1 MVQVFTIRDLE
12 ELSGVPR
19 TTIHYYLRHG
29 LLPRPQKTAA
39 SRSLYTEQ
47 HLKILKAILELK
59 DSGKSLLEIEAELQ
73 HHVDEANEAVIDL
86 AAQEYQRIHNS
97 IMALSAR
104 EFSIKGYKN
113 THISHIMRE
122 LGITASVF
130 YTHFPSKR
138 QLLAECVSVL
148 VSWGLEYVDSKHEL
162 IRDPAEHLLWL
173 VYAHSRVFELGSA
186 ALALTR
192 VEGVQDDDDDLSKP
206 IEEGLVGIVQR
217 IMGDIAQISPSEAPA
232 TVPDELLA
240 HSLFGAYEQTVF
252 RALSDSKYTRK
263 DLLRTHLW
271 LFLAAQAARSGEVD
285 IDSRLLKYEKLISE
299 LSTQMPPLP
308 PALRY

>member
-47 HLKILKAILELK
+47 HLKILKGILELK
-59 DSGKSLLEIEAELQ
+59 DAGKSLLEIEAELQ

-86 AAQEYQRIHNS
+86 AAQEYQRVHNS

-104 EFSIKGYKN
+104 EFSVKGYKN

-148 VSWGLEYVDSKHEL
+148 VSWGLQYVDSKHEL

-173 VYAHSRVFELGSA
+173 VYAHSRVFEFGSA

-217 IMGDIAQISPSEAPA
+217 IMGDIAQVSRRQRHRPLFRTSSWLTA
-232 TVPDELLA
+232 
-240 HSLFGAYEQTVF
+240 SLVRTSK
-252 RALSDSKYTRK
+252 LSS
-263 DLLRTHLW
+263 
-271 LFLAAQAARSGEVD
+271 ARSQIPSTREKTCFGL
-285 IDSRLLKYEKLISE
+285 ICGCSWRLRRPAVAKWTSIRGCS
-299 LSTQMPPLP
+299 ST
-308 PALRY
+308 RD